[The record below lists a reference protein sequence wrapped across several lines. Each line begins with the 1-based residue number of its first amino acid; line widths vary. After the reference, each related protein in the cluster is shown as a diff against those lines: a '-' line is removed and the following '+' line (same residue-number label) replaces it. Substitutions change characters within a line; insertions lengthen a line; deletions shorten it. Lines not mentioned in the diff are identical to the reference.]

1 MHELFL
7 YNHVTSGINKTLYV
21 LGRELLLM
29 NFLYF
34 RMQCV
39 LLNTEFQAVTA
50 EYVLTKF
57 ENSRQGLLE
66 SLHQVEE
73 TIPEAVGSK
82 VVHNLS
88 EKVQ

>member
-7 YNHVTSGINKTLYV
+7 YNHVASGINKTLHV
-21 LGRELLLM
+21 LGREQLLM
-29 NFLYF
+29 SFLYF

-39 LLNTEFQAVTA
+39 LLSTEFQAVTA
-50 EYVLTKF
+50 EHVLTKF

-73 TIPEAVGSK
+73 TIPEAVGSQ
-82 VVHNLS
+82 VVHNL
-88 EKVQ
+88 

>member
-1 MHELFL
+1 M
-7 YNHVTSGINKTLYV
+7 SPV
-21 LGRELLLM
+21 LGREQLLM

-34 RMQCV
+34 RMQRV
-39 LLNTEFQAVTA
+39 LLYTEFQAVTA
-50 EYVLTKF
+50 ECVLTKF

-82 VVHNLS
+82 VVHDLS
-88 EKVQ
+88 ENVQ

>member
-1 MHELFL
+1 MCLAE
-7 YNHVTSGINKTLYV
+7 N
-21 LGRELLLM
+21 
-29 NFLYF
+29 NFSWTF
-34 RMQCV
+34 FIFECNV
-39 LLNTEFQAVTA
+39 FNTEFQAVTA
-50 EYVLTKF
+50 EYVLIKF